1 MKNFYFTYGSN
12 PQFPFSYGCSRVV
25 ANDKHEACMIFRT
38 YHHDVNG
45 AINCAFIY
53 TEEQFNKAK
62 TRCSSS
68 FSFEHEVLE
77 ANHEI

>member
-25 ANDKHEACMIFRT
+25 ASDKHEACRIFRT
-38 YHHDVNG
+38 YHPNVNG
-45 AINCAFIY
+45 CMNCADIY
-53 TEEQFNKAK
+53 SEEQFNKAK

-77 ANHEI
+77 AKS